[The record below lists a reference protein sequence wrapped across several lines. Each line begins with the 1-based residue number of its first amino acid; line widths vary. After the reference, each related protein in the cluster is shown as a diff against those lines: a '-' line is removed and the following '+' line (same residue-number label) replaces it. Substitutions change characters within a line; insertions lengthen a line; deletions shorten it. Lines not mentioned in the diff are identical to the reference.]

1 MPIVYICENIGTMST
16 NIEIKINRLLQ
27 SAPHNTVWLASWLAK
42 QNISRE
48 LQQRY
53 LKSGWFEKVGTGA
66 FKRKGKNVNWFGGL
80 YAVQK
85 QAHKPIHIG
94 GMTALRLHGFAHYI
108 RASEEL
114 QLFSPQGISLP
125 KWFNNYSWKN
135 GTPKLYGS
143 SFLNEQKDSLTK
155 YEQPDFS
162 VTISSP
168 ERAILEALYL
178 CPKNADLVEV
188 YQTFEGLTNLRP
200 KLMQTLLENC
210 SSVKVKR
217 LFLYMAKKA
226 GHQWFSFIKTGNVD
240 LGKGKRSLDKGWV
253 YIKDYQITV
262 PKELADL

>member
-1 MPIVYICENIGTMST
+1 MPIVYIYENIFSMTEQNET
-16 NIEIKINRLLQ
+16 KINQILQ
-27 SAPHNTVWLASWLAK
+27 SLPVGTAYLTSYLKAK
-42 QNISRE
+42 NISQT
-48 LQQRY
+48 LLNY
-53 LKSGWFEKVGTGA
+53 YVKSGWLEKIGTGA
-66 FKRKGKNVNWFGGL
+66 FKRKGETVNWFGGL
-80 YAVQK
+80 YAIQK

-114 QLFSPQGISLP
+114 QLFSPQGTSLP
-125 KWFNNYSWKN
+125 KWFNSYSWEN

-178 CPKNADLVEV
+178 SPKHADLVEV

-200 KLMQTLLENC
+200 KLMQSLLEDC

-226 GHQWFSFIKTGNVD
+226 GHQWANFIKTGHID